1 MTLSWLCFIKPE
13 PGMSS
18 RKFLTHHE
26 VSLLLQAV
34 LTGRHPERDAC
45 MILLAF
51 IHGLRVSELLSLR
64 IADLELVSRKLCV
77 QRLKNGFSTVHPLLA
92 EEVKCLRS
100 WLRARE
106 TIKSP
111 AAEEVGDWLFISRSG
126 RPLTRQRLYYLLA
139 EAGRKAG
146 LSVAV
151 HPHML
156 RHGCGYALA
165 DNGIDTRLIQDYLG
179 HRNIRHTV
187 IYTASNSARFERV
200 WNRSKR
206 GKKQL
211 FDPNCKPPIWNRED
225 PKKSASSQQSFLH
238 Y

>member
-1 MTLSWLCFIKPE
+1 
-13 PGMSS
+13 MSS

-34 LTGRHPERDAC
+34 MTSRHPERDTC

-51 IHGLRVSELLSLR
+51 LHGLRVSELLSLR
-64 IADLELVSRKLCV
+64 LADLELVSRKLCV
-77 QRLKNGFSTVHPLLA
+77 RRLKNGFSTVHPLLA
-92 EEVKCLRS
+92 EEVKYLRS
-100 WLRARE
+100 WLGARE

-111 AAEEVGDWLFISRSG
+111 AAEEDWLFISRSG
-126 RPLTRQRLYYLLA
+126 RPLSRQRFYNLLA
-139 EAGRKAG
+139 EAGKKAG
-146 LSVAV
+146 LAVSV

-187 IYTASNSARFERV
+187 IYTASNSARFDRV
-200 WNRSKR
+200 WNRSKK

-211 FDPNCKPPIWNRED
+211 FDPNCKPPVLRGAIL
-225 PKKSASSQQSFLH
+225 KKTYYAANNLLINI
-238 Y
+238 

>member
-1 MTLSWLCFIKPE
+1 
-13 PGMSS
+13 MST

-26 VSLLLQAV
+26 VSLLLQAA
-34 LTGRHPERDAC
+34 LTTRHPERDTC

-51 IHGLRVSELLSLR
+51 LHGLRVSELLSLR
-64 IADLELVSRKLCV
+64 LADLELVSRKLCV
-77 QRLKNGFSTVHPLLA
+77 RRLKNGFSTVHPLLA
-92 EEVKCLRS
+92 EEVTCLRS
-100 WLRARE
+100 WLTARE

-111 AAEEVGDWLFISRSG
+111 AAEEEGDWLFISQSG
-126 RPLTRQRLYYLLA
+126 RPLTRQRFYDLLA

-146 LSVAV
+146 LTVSV

-187 IYTASNSARFERV
+187 IYTASNSARFDRV
-200 WNRSKR
+200 WNRSKK

-211 FDPNCKPPIWNRED
+211 FDPNCKPPVLQGTMLKNTYYAANNLLID
-225 PKKSASSQQSFLH
+225 I
-238 Y
+238 

>member
-1 MTLSWLCFIKPE
+1 
-13 PGMSS
+13 MSS

-34 LTGRHPERDAC
+34 MTSRHPERDTC

-51 IHGLRVSELLSLR
+51 LHGLRVSELLSLR
-64 IADLELVSRKLCV
+64 LADLELVSRKLCV
-77 QRLKNGFSTVHPLLA
+77 RRLKNGFSTVHPLLA
-92 EEVKCLRS
+92 EEVKYLRS
-100 WLRARE
+100 WLGARE

-111 AAEEVGDWLFISRSG
+111 AAEEDWLFISRSG
-126 RPLTRQRLYYLLA
+126 RPLSRQRFYNLLA
-139 EAGRKAG
+139 EAGKKAG
-146 LSVAV
+146 LAVSV

-187 IYTASNSARFERV
+187 IYTASNSARFDRV
-200 WNRSKR
+200 WNRSKK

-211 FDPNCKPPIWNRED
+211 FDPNCKPPVLRGNIL
-225 PKKSASSQQSFLH
+225 KKTYYAANNLLINV
-238 Y
+238 

>member
-1 MTLSWLCFIKPE
+1 
-13 PGMSS
+13 MSS
-18 RKFLTHHE
+18 RKFLTRHE

-34 LTGRHPERDAC
+34 LRGRHPERDAC

-51 IHGLRVSELLSLR
+51 LHGLRVSELLTLR
-64 IADLELVSRKLCV
+64 IADLELVSRKIFIR
-77 QRLKNGFSTVHPLLA
+77 RLKNGFSTVHPLLEA
-92 EEVKCLRS
+92 EVKSLKG
-100 WLRARE
+100 WLGVRK
-106 TIKSP
+106 TLKCP
-111 AAEEVGDWLFISRSG
+111 AAEEREDWLFISRSG
-126 RPLTRQRLYYLLA
+126 RPLTRQRFYDLLA
-139 EAGRKAG
+139 EAGRKAE
-146 LSVAV
+146 LAVTV

-200 WNRSKR
+200 WTDPKR

-211 FDPNCKPPIWNRED
+211 FDPNCKPAVTHI
-225 PKKSASSQQSFLH
+225 
-238 Y
+238 

>member
-1 MTLSWLCFIKPE
+1 
-13 PGMSS
+13 MSS

-34 LTGRHPERDAC
+34 MTSRHSERDTC

-51 IHGLRVSELLSLR
+51 LHGLRVSELLSLR
-64 IADLELVSRKLCV
+64 LADLELVSRKLCV
-77 QRLKNGFSTVHPLLA
+77 RRLKNGFSTVHPLLA
-92 EEVKCLRS
+92 EEVIYLRS
-100 WLRARE
+100 WLGARE

-111 AAEEVGDWLFISRSG
+111 AAEEDWLFISRSG
-126 RPLTRQRLYYLLA
+126 RPLSRQRFYNLLA
-139 EAGRKAG
+139 EAGKKAG
-146 LSVAV
+146 LAVSV

-187 IYTASNSARFERV
+187 IYTASNSARFDRV
-200 WNRSKR
+200 WNRSKK

-211 FDPNCKPPIWNRED
+211 FDPNCKLPV
-225 PKKSASSQQSFLH
+225 LH
-238 Y
+238 LQMLKNVCYANNY

>member
-1 MTLSWLCFIKPE
+1 
-13 PGMSS
+13 MSS

-26 VSLLLQAV
+26 VSQLLRAV

-51 IHGLRVSELLSLR
+51 LHGLRVSELLSLR
-64 IADLELVSRKLCV
+64 LSDLELVSRKLCV
-77 QRLKNGFSTVHPLLA
+77 RRLKNGFSTVHPLLT
-92 EEVKCLRS
+92 EEVKCLRT
-100 WLRARE
+100 WLKARE
-106 TIKSP
+106 TITHP
-111 AAEEVGDWLFISRSG
+111 ATEEVENWLFISRSG
-126 RPLTRQRLYYLLA
+126 RPLTRQRFYDLLSRV
-139 EAGRKAG
+139 GRKAG
-146 LSVAV
+146 LTVSV

-200 WNRSKR
+200 WNRPGK
-206 GKKQL
+206 GKKQH
-211 FDPNCKPPIWNRED
+211 FDPNCKP
-225 PKKSASSQQSFLH
+225 SALH
-238 Y
+238 RKILLSACLRHNNYCPCV

>member
-1 MTLSWLCFIKPE
+1 
-13 PGMSS
+13 MSS

-34 LTGRHPERDAC
+34 LKGRHPERDAC

-51 IHGLRVSELLSLR
+51 IHGLRVSEMLSLR
-64 IADLELVSRKLCV
+64 LADLELVSRKLCV
-77 QRLKNGFSTVHPLLA
+77 RRLKNGFSTVHPLLA
-92 EEVKCLRS
+92 EEVTCLRS
-100 WLRARE
+100 WLTARE

-111 AAEEVGDWLFISRSG
+111 AAEEEGDWLFISRSG
-126 RPLTRQRLYYLLA
+126 RPLTRQRFYDLLA
-139 EAGRKAG
+139 DAGRKAG
-146 LSVAV
+146 LAVSV

-187 IYTASNSARFERV
+187 IYTASNSARFDRV
-200 WNRSKR
+200 WNRSKK

-211 FDPNCKPPIWNRED
+211 FDPNCQLPV
-225 PKKSASSQQSFLH
+225 LH
-238 Y
+238 LQILKNVCHADNNSLKNL

>member
-1 MTLSWLCFIKPE
+1 
-13 PGMSS
+13 MSS

-26 VSLLLQAV
+26 VSLLLQV
-34 LTGRHPERDAC
+34 THTSRHPERDAC

-51 IHGLRVSELLSLR
+51 LHGLRVSELLSLR
-64 IADLELVSRKLCV
+64 LTDLELVSRKLCV
-77 QRLKNGFSTVHPLLA
+77 RRLKNGFSTIHPLLD

-100 WLRARE
+100 WLTARA

-111 AAEEVGDWLFISRSG
+111 TAEEEGDWLFISRSG
-126 RPLTRQRLYYLLA
+126 RPLTRQRFYDLLA
-139 EAGRKAG
+139 EAGKKAG
-146 LSVAV
+146 LAVSV

-211 FDPNCKPPIWNRED
+211 FDPNCKLPALQDAIL
-225 PKKSASSQQSFLH
+225 KKHVLCSQQLINK
-238 Y
+238 

>member
-1 MTLSWLCFIKPE
+1 
-13 PGMSS
+13 MSS

-51 IHGLRVSELLSLR
+51 LHGLRVSELLALR
-64 IADLELVSRKLCV
+64 LADLELVSRKLCV
-77 QRLKNGFSTVHPLLA
+77 RRLKNGFSTVHPLLA
-92 EEVKCLRS
+92 EEVKYLRN

-111 AAEEVGDWLFISRSG
+111 AAEEEEGDWLFISRSG
-126 RPLTRQRLYYLLA
+126 RPLTRQRFYDLLS

-146 LSVAV
+146 LAVAV

-211 FDPNCKPPIWNRED
+211 FDPNCKPSVLHTKILKNPHPAGNRFF
-225 PKKSASSQQSFLH
+225 AFI
-238 Y
+238 

>member
-1 MTLSWLCFIKPE
+1 
-13 PGMSS
+13 MSS

-34 LTGRHPERDAC
+34 VTSRHAERDTC

-51 IHGLRVSELLSLR
+51 LHGLRVSELLSLR
-64 IADLELVSRKLCV
+64 LADLELVSRKLCV
-77 QRLKNGFSTVHPLLA
+77 RRLKNGFSTVHPLLA

-100 WLRARE
+100 WLTARE

-111 AAEEVGDWLFISRSG
+111 AAEEEGDWLFISRSG
-126 RPLTRQRLYYLLA
+126 RPLTRQRFYDLLA
-139 EAGRKAG
+139 DAGRKAG
-146 LSVAV
+146 LAVSV

-187 IYTASNSARFERV
+187 IYTASNSARFDRV
-200 WNRSKR
+200 WSRSKR

-211 FDPNCKPPIWNRED
+211 FDPNCKQPV
-225 PKKSASSQQSFLH
+225 LH
-238 Y
+238 TRILKNTSYVDNDL